1 MKIKYSRYV
10 LLAVCMS
17 GIASCAGDGTG
28 LDDFGNPL
36 GQSQVELAPT
46 LTSIQANIFTPI
58 CTKCHIGASAPLGL
72 ALADGVARQNLVFV
86 SSVEMP
92 ELMRV
97 NPGKPDSS
105 YIVWKIEGRSA
116 IMGARMPFQLPPL
129 PNEYIDAIRGWIEA
143 GALEN

>member
-1 MKIKYSRYV
+1 MKIGYSRYV
-10 LLAVCMS
+10 LLVASVS
-17 GIASCAGDGTG
+17 GVASCAGDGTG
-28 LDDFGNPL
+28 LDEFGNPL
-36 GQSQVELAPT
+36 GESRVELAPT
-46 LTSIQANIFTPI
+46 LASIQANIFTPI

-72 ALADGVARQNLVFV
+72 VLSEGVARKNLVFV
-86 SSVEMP
+86 PSVEMS

-105 YIVWKIEGRSA
+105 YIIWKIEGRSA

-129 PNEYIDAIRGWIEA
+129 SAEYIDAVRGWIEA